1 MLRAEIAACDMSTFT
16 LDVPSDYGYVV
27 MVVGAGSFIVSQ
39 AMGVPVMAA
48 RKKFDV
54 KYPNLYAVPGYHK
67 EADAFNR
74 VQRGHQNM
82 FESLS
87 PVMAMTLL
95 GGLKYPRLN
104 AAAFAL
110 YLGGSYLYQKG
121 YADTTLEVKTARYK
135 KGGGIKWI
143 GVLVALGSC
152 VSLAGSMLKWW

>member
-1 MLRAEIAACDMSTFT
+1 MSTFT
-16 LDVPSDYGYVV
+16 LNVPSDYGYVV
-27 MVVGAGSFIVSQ
+27 MAVGAGSFLMSQ
-39 AMGVPVMAA
+39 GMGVHVMAA
-48 RKKFDV
+48 RKRFEV

-87 PVMAMTLL
+87 SVIAMTLL

-110 YLGGSYLYQKG
+110 YLGGSYLYLKG
-121 YADTTLEVKTARYK
+121 YADTSFDVKSARYM

-143 GVLVALGSC
+143 GVLIALGSS